1 MNLPFFLLATALFAA
16 SSIAKS
22 ISKEGKLINCR
33 SLGLTKRIISFESK
47 MSMAICNVV

>member
-1 MNLPFFLLATALFAA
+1 MSLPFFLLATALFAA

-33 SLGLTKRIISFESK
+33 SLGLTKIISFESK
-47 MSMAICNVV
+47 MSMAICNVI